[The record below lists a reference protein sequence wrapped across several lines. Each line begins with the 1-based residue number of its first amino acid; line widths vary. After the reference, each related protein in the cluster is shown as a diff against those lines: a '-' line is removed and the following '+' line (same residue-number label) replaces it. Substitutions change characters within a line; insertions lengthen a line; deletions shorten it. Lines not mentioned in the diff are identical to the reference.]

1 MLAAMT
7 VSAEPESAQ
16 AVPARPNVSS
26 RLLLGWIRWQAAR
39 RRARALRHPLPV
51 PDIMPEILPQ
61 SGAEDVAAS
70 KAEQTPDN
78 LRGAAAEQA
87 SFLVALRKAMD
98 TPSFPIR
105 LSSLGLR
112 KVLSLSV
119 PGAAGP
125 MRARL
130 YLPYGRVRGAVLY
143 LHGGGFVHC
152 GLNSHHGICCR
163 LARVSGAAVLLPDY
177 RLAPEHP
184 YPAAVEDSQAA
195 LRWLADVSA
204 RFWGGKVAVAGD
216 SAGGNLSAVL
226 AQEGAAGRGP
236 VPALQVL
243 YYPSLYGAQ
252 VFPSH
257 ELYAEGYFLS
267 RASMQWYGDQYIA
280 REEDWTARRF
290 VPGLAPDLS
299 GLPPAVII
307 TAECDPMRDEG
318 AAYAKALRAAGVPVR
333 YRCYRGAL
341 HGFLNFYALMP
352 NGKAALRLG
361 GRALRKAFTA

>member
-1 MLAAMT
+1 M
-7 VSAEPESAQ
+7 AESLVPESAEEG
-16 AVPARPNVSS
+16 A
-26 RLLLGWIRWQAAR
+26 GTQAA
-39 RRARALRHPLPV
+39 
-51 PDIMPEILPQ
+51 
-61 SGAEDVAAS
+61 
-70 KAEQTPDN
+70 
-78 LRGAAAEQA
+78 
-87 SFLVALRKAMD
+87 FLAALRKAMD
-98 TPSFPIR
+98 TPSFPTR
-105 LSSLGLR
+105 LSALGVK

-152 GLNSHHGICCR
+152 GLNSHHGLCCR

-184 YPAAVEDSQAA
+184 YPAAADDSQAA
-195 LRWLADVSA
+195 LRWLAGASA
-204 RFWGGKVAVAGD
+204 RWWGGKVAVAGD
-216 SAGGNLSAVL
+216 SAGGNLAAVL
-226 AQEGAAGRGP
+226 AQEGAAGHGP
-236 VPALQVL
+236 LPALQVL

-267 RASMQWYGDQYIA
+267 RASMQWYGEQYIA
-280 REEDWTARRF
+280 GEEDWTSPRF
-290 VPGLAPDLS
+290 APGLSASLA

-318 AAYAKALRAAGVPVR
+318 AAYAQALRQAGVAVQ
-333 YRCYRGAL
+333 YHCYRGAL

-352 NGKAALRLG
+352 NGKAALRRG
-361 GRALRKAFTA
+361 GRALRKVFAA

>member
-1 MLAAMT
+1 MRYAGVMRVL
-7 VSAEPESAQ
+7 AEPERAQ
-16 AVPARPNVSS
+16 GVPACPNLSS
-26 RLLLGWIRWQAAR
+26 RLLLAWIRWQAR
-39 RRARALRHPLPV
+39 RRNARTPQNPV
-51 PDIMPEILPQ
+51 PMVESLVPESLRD
-61 SGAEDVAAS
+61 ENAA
-70 KAEQTPDN
+70 Q
-78 LRGAAAEQA
+78 AA
-87 SFLVALRKAMD
+87 FLAALRKAMD
-98 TPSFPIR
+98 TPSFPTR
-105 LSSLGLR
+105 LSSLGIR

-119 PGAAGP
+119 PGAAGS
-125 MRARL
+125 MQARL

-152 GLNSHHGICCR
+152 GLNSHHGLCCR

-184 YPAAVEDSQAA
+184 YPAAADDALCA
-195 LRWLADVSA
+195 LRWLADLSA
-204 RFWGGKVAVAGD
+204 RLWGGKVAVAGD

-226 AQEGAAGRGP
+226 AQDGAAGHGP
-236 VPALQVL
+236 VPALQLL

-280 REEDWTARRF
+280 REEDWAAPRF
-290 VPGLAPDLS
+290 VPGLKPDLS
-299 GLPPAVII
+299 GLAPAVIV

-318 AAYAKALRAAGVPVR
+318 AAYAEALRQAGVPVQ
-333 YRCYRGAL
+333 YKCYRGAL

-361 GRALRKAFTA
+361 GRALRKAFAR